1 MENQTEEKEQ
11 TWFERLTERD
21 PDEAPDIDYV
31 TMLEE
36 LEYR

>member
-1 MENQTEEKEQ
+1 METQTEKEQ
-11 TWFERLTERD
+11 TWFERLTEKD
-21 PDEAPDIDYV
+21 SDETPDIDYV